1 MLTRLRQRLDIQ
13 TLSVTS
19 AGGGCFDETWTTTAT
34 RWANVQIQRAS
45 EEFSYNK
52 DQQANFYRI
61 LMRKES
67 FTNKN
72 RFVFNGLVLTI
83 QSISDPTSA
92 GRMME
97 VFARGEPA

>member
-67 FTNKN
+67 CTNKN

-97 VFARGEPA
+97 VLARGEPA

>member
-97 VFARGEPA
+97 VLARGEPA